1 MLPALTRL
9 VLTRPAVL
17 VLAALIGLAAA
28 ARADEPFYKGK
39 RLTLLINFAA
49 GGPTDIEGRLFAK
62 YLVKHLDGQPGMIV
76 QNMDGA
82 GGLIGAQYLA
92 EVAPRDGSVLGYLS
106 GSAWLYVSDP
116 DRWRVDFRNYEFVA
130 YQPGTTVHFMRTDV
144 PPGMHQPADIAK
156 ARGLIAG
163 GLSADTSKD
172 LRLRLALDMLGV
184 PYQYVTGY
192 RSSPP
197 ARLALQRG
205 EISMFSESPPS
216 YRSVVEP
223 ALVKSG
229 LAMPVFYDEVAD
241 PPPPQK
247 QLEGLSIPSFP
258 QLYRQIKGTLPAGQL
273 WEAYRV
279 LYDMNSTLQRM
290 IAFAPGVPPAA
301 MESMRAAIAGL
312 DNDKEFAAEAIRAIE
327 FAPDYPTAPDTS
339 QKIRAMM
346 VASPQMRDFI
356 NDYMRNPPKR

>member
-1 MLPALTRL
+1 MLASLRAAALTI
-9 VLTRPAVL
+9 AVL
-17 VLAALIGLAAA
+17 ASIPSAGAE
-28 ARADEPFYKGK
+28 DPYYKGK
-39 RLTLLINFAA
+39 RLTVLINFAA

-62 YLVKHLDGQPGMIV
+62 YLVKHIDGQPGMIV

-82 GGLIGAQYLA
+82 GGLIGAQYLG
-92 EVAPRDGSVLGYLS
+92 EIAPRDGTVLAYLS

-116 DRWRVDFRNYEFVA
+116 ERWRVDFRSYDFVA
-130 YQPGTTVHFMRTDV
+130 YQPGTTVHFVRTDV
-144 PPGMHQPADIAK
+144 PPGMHEPADIAK
-156 ARGLIAG
+156 AQGLIAG

-184 PYQYVTGY
+184 PYKYVTGY

-197 ARLALQRG
+197 ARLALERG

-223 ALVKSG
+223 SLVKTG
-229 LAMPVFYDEVAD
+229 KAIPVFYDEVDD

-247 QLEGLSIPSFP
+247 QLEGLAIPSFP
-258 QLYRQIKGTLPAGQL
+258 QLYRKLKAALPSGKL
-273 WEAYRV
+273 WDAYKV

-290 IAFAPGVPPAA
+290 IAVPPGTPPAA
-301 MESMRAAIAGL
+301 VAALRRGIEAL
-312 DNDKEFAAEAIRAIE
+312 NHDQEFAAEAVKTIE
-327 FAPDYPTAPDTS
+327 FVPDYPAASDTS
-339 QKIRAMM
+339 QKVRAMM
-346 VASPQMRDFI
+346 VTSPAMRDFI

>member
-1 MLPALTRL
+1 MHLAFIRSAALAL
-9 VLTRPAVL
+9 AVL
-17 VLAALIGLAAA
+17 LAPAAA
-28 ARADEPFYKGK
+28 AEEPFYKGK

-62 YLVKHLDGQPGMIV
+62 YLVKHIAGEPQIIV

-82 GGLIGAQYLA
+82 GGLVGAQYLG
-92 EVAPRDGSVLGYLS
+92 EVAPRDGSVIGYLS
-106 GSAWLYVSDP
+106 GTAWIYVSDP
-116 DRWRVDFRNYEFVA
+116 DRWRVDFRKYEFVA
-130 YQPGTTVHFMRTDV
+130 YQPGTTIHFMRTDV

-156 ARGLIAG
+156 AQGLIAG

-184 PYQYVTGY
+184 PYKYVTGY

-205 EISMFSESPPS
+205 KISMYSESPPS
-216 YRSVVEP
+216 YRAVVEP
-223 ALVKSG
+223 SLVKTG
-229 LAMPVFYDEVAD
+229 QAMPVFYDEVAD
-241 PPPPQK
+241 PPPPSK

-258 QLYRQIKGTLPAGQL
+258 QLHRQIKGTLPSGQL

-290 IAFAPGVPPAA
+290 IALAPGVPPAA
-301 MESMRAAIAGL
+301 LAALRAGIEGL
-312 DNDKEFAAEAIRAIE
+312 DNDKEFAAEARNTIE
-327 FAPDYPTAPDTS
+327 FVPDYPVAPDMS
-339 QKIRAMM
+339 QQVRAMM

>member
-1 MLPALTRL
+1 MHLAFIRSAALAL
-9 VLTRPAVL
+9 AVL
-17 VLAALIGLAAA
+17 LAPAAA
-28 ARADEPFYKGK
+28 AEEPFYKGK

-62 YLVKHLDGQPGMIV
+62 YLVKHIAGEPQIIV

-82 GGLIGAQYLA
+82 GGLVGAQYLG
-92 EVAPRDGSVLGYLS
+92 EVAPRDGSVIGYLS
-106 GSAWLYVSDP
+106 GTAWIYVSDP
-116 DRWRVDFRNYEFVA
+116 DRWRVDFRKYEFVA
-130 YQPGTTVHFMRTDV
+130 YQPGTTIHFMRTDV

-156 ARGLIAG
+156 AQGLIAG

-184 PYQYVTGY
+184 PYKYVTGY

-205 EISMFSESPPS
+205 KISMYSESPPS
-216 YRSVVEP
+216 YRAVVEP
-223 ALVKSG
+223 SLVKTG

-241 PPPPQK
+241 PPPPSK

-258 QLYRQIKGTLPAGQL
+258 QLHRQIKGTLPSGRL

-290 IAFAPGVPPAA
+290 IALAPGVPPAA
-301 MESMRAAIAGL
+301 LAALRAGIEGL
-312 DNDKEFAAEAIRAIE
+312 DNDKEFAAEARNTIA
-327 FAPDYPTAPDTS
+327 FVPDYPVAPDMS
-339 QKIRAMM
+339 QQVRAMM

>member
-1 MLPALTRL
+1 MFRAF
-9 VLTRPAVL
+9 TRPAML
-17 VLAALIGLAAA
+17 ALAALLGLAAP
-28 ARADEPFYKGK
+28 ARAEEPFYKGK

-62 YLVKHLDGQPGMIV
+62 YLVKHIEGQPGVIV

-82 GGLIGAQYLA
+82 GGLIGAQYLG
-92 EVAPRDGSVLGYLS
+92 EVAPRDGTVLGYLS

-116 DRWRVDFRNYEFVA
+116 DRWRVDFRKYEFVA

-144 PPGMHQPADIAK
+144 PPGMRRPADIAK
-156 ARGLIAG
+156 AQGLIAG

-223 ALVKSG
+223 SLVKTG
-229 LAMPVFYDEVAD
+229 QVIPVFYDEVAD

-247 QLEGLSIPSFP
+247 QLEGLTIPGFP
-258 QLYRQIKGTLPAGQL
+258 QLYREIKGTLPSGRL
-273 WEAYRV
+273 FEAYRV

-290 IAFAPGVPPAA
+290 IALAPGTPPAA
-301 MESMRAAIAGL
+301 IAALRSGIEGL
-312 DNDKEFAAEAIRAIE
+312 NADKDFAAEALRVIE
-327 FAPDYPTAPDTS
+327 FAPDYPTAPDMS
-339 QKIRAMM
+339 QQVRAMM

>member
-1 MLPALTRL
+1 MSPAPTR
-9 VLTRPAVL
+9 VACSRPAVL
-17 VLAALIGLAAA
+17 VLAALLGLAAT

-62 YLVKHLDGQPGMIV
+62 YLVRHIDGQPGMIV

-92 EVAPRDGSVLGYLS
+92 EVAPRDGTVLGYLS

-116 DRWRVDFRNYEFVA
+116 ERWRVDFRNYEFVA

-156 ARGLIAG
+156 AQGLIAG

-184 PYQYVTGY
+184 PYKYVTGY

-223 ALVKSG
+223 SLVKPG

-258 QLYRQIKGTLPAGQL
+258 QLYRQIKETLPAGQL

-301 MESMRAAIAGL
+301 MEAMRAAIEGL
-312 DNDKEFAAEAIRAIE
+312 DNDKEFAADAIRTIE
-327 FAPDYPTAPDTS
+327 FAPDYPAAPDTS
-339 QKIRAMM
+339 RKVRAMM
-346 VASPQMRDFI
+346 AASPQMRDFI